1 MLHTGNWMLH
11 VDFKFI
17 LFKTYTC
24 TLPECPA
31 FYCQCKG
38 DTWEIKSDPCLRKKI
53 PVPFSVKLLR
63 QWFYCDEPILAW
75 LPEALPQ
82 PRELD
87 DTKTFLHNSAY
98 SYHTLWKEYEKQKN
112 QKHIILFGFRW
123 KFQALRKEKEEYK
136 KSIYA
141 RGFFQNFEDRY
152 LPIVKHD
159 PNPSS
164 LHAALVARSTVA
176 LTLPSANGSM

>member
-1 MLHTGNWMLH
+1 MLH

-17 LFKTYTC
+17 FFKTYTC

-75 LPEALPQ
+75 LPGALPQ
-82 PRELD
+82 PQKLD
-87 DTKTFLHNSAY
+87 DTKTFQFCLFLPY
-98 SYHTLWKEYEKQKN
+98 SLKRIWTTKN
-112 QKHIILFGFRW
+112 QKRIILFGFRW
-123 KFQALRKEKEEYK
+123 KFQTLRKEKEEYK

-164 LHAALVARSTVA
+164 LHSALVARSVVA
-176 LTLPSANGSM
+176 LTLPSANVSM